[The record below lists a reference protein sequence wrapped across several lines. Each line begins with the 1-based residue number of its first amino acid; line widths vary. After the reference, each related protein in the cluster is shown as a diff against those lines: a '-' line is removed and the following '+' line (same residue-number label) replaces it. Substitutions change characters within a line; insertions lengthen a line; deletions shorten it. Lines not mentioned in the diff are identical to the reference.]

1 MSELLTSVLEILSDA
16 TWRHW
21 LGGVLC
27 LIGGVMTV
35 IAAVG
40 VIRFPDF
47 YTRLHAASV
56 TDSLGAL
63 TLLFGMM
70 FLATGFP
77 VVVKLFLI
85 ALFLVLTG
93 PTSAHAIANAAY
105 TAGLEPLAVRSRLK
119 PPSPIRR
126 SNCAAASR
134 KGCASS
140 ASRLALKEKLG
151 VLLRALMTATASP
164 VPPYSWKRL
173 RRAVMRP

>member
-105 TAGLEPLAVRSRLK
+105 TAGLEPLV
-119 PPSPIRR
+119 
-126 SNCAAASR
+126 
-134 KGCASS
+134 G
-140 ASRLALKEKLG
+140 KLG
-151 VLLRALMTATASP
+151 RDGANTSDEGEA
-164 VPPYSWKRL
+164 
-173 RRAVMRP
+173 